1 MSAPACD
8 SGGVHPVPDTIPGL
22 IPGLVPGLVPDLV
35 PDRALVDDHPGV
47 VCGLVTAWSI
57 RPWRVVVGEGA
68 R

>member
-8 SGGVHPVPDTIPGL
+8 SGGVHPVPDL
-22 IPGLVPGLVPDLV
+22 IPDVI

-57 RPWRVVVGEGA
+57 RPWQVLVGEGA

>member
-8 SGGVHPVPDTIPGL
+8 SGGVHPVPGL
-22 IPGLVPGLVPDLV
+22 IPDLIPDLVPDLV

-47 VCGLVTAWSI
+47 VCGLVTARSI
-57 RPWRVVVGEGA
+57 RPWQVVVGEGA

>member
-8 SGGVHPVPDTIPGL
+8 SGGVHPVPGL
-22 IPGLVPGLVPDLV
+22 IPDLIPDLV

>member
-8 SGGVHPVPDTIPGL
+8 SGGVHPVPDL
-22 IPGLVPGLVPDLV
+22 IPDLV